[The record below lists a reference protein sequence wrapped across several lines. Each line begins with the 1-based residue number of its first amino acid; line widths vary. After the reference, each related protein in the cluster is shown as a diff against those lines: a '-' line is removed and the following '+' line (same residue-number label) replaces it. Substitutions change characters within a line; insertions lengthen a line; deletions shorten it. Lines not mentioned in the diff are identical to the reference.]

1 MFINNGI
8 SPLPMAPAKNSS
20 IFRNLF
26 GDTPKIRVLEFLL
39 SARDLDHSI
48 GAIAKGAG
56 INRVTLF
63 RLWRE
68 IEHSSIVTHTRNIGN
83 AKLFILNRKNPYVGN
98 LMVMF
103 DGILEAPGMLTR
115 ATAKSLT
122 IAKSRK

>member
-1 MFINNGI
+1 
-8 SPLPMAPAKNSS
+8 MASAKKSS

-63 RLWRE
+63 RLWSE

-103 DGILEAPGMLTR
+103 DNILEAPGLITR

-122 IAKSRK
+122 LVKSRK

>member
-1 MFINNGI
+1 MFIKNGN
-8 SPLPMAPAKNSS
+8 SPLPMAQPKKSS

-63 RLWRE
+63 RIWSE
-68 IEHSSIVTHTRNIGN
+68 IEHSSILTHTRNIGN
-83 AKLFILNRKNPYVGN
+83 AKLFLLNRKNPYERN
-98 LMVMF
+98 LMEMV
-103 DGILEAPGMLTR
+103 DVI
-115 ATAKSLT
+115 
-122 IAKSRK
+122 